1 MKRFEDPRDP
11 EGPSQFE
18 LDGWIAP
25 SPFEKLCGMEIVEA
39 RGGEAVLTMPFRV
52 KLSMG
57 AGLMHGGALTSL
69 ADTAVAMAIKSLL
82 PEGSHFVTS
91 GMSVRFLAP
100 VRKGTVTA
108 RARVVRRDGRTI
120 ETVAEVFDDE
130 GRKVTELHAPF
141 KVLREGPA

>member
-39 RGGEAVLTMPFRV
+39 REGNAILTMPFRV

-57 AGLMHGGALTSL
+57 AGLMHGGALTAL
-69 ADTAVAMAIKSLL
+69 ADTAVAMAIKSIL

-91 GMSVRFLAP
+91 GLTVRFLAP
-100 VRKGTVTA
+100 VRRGTVTA
-108 RARVVRRDGRTI
+108 RARVVSREGRNI
-120 ETVAEVFDDE
+120 ETVAEVYDEE
-130 GRKVTELHAPF
+130 GRKVTELSAPF